1 MEELMEKGYARKG
14 DNKGPVAKL
23 GMFHI
28 KVC

>member
-1 MEELMEKGYARKG
+1 MEELIEKGYARKG